1 MRSHI
6 EEEDEAEV
14 SMSPLIDCVFLLL
27 IFFLVSTMVKKENK
41 DIDINLPESESAEK
55 QLPTNNQTVI
65 GIDKEGNV
73 YYEGH
78 EATVMEVHNE
88 LRSTSEESPDLQVR
102 IDVDAEAPLH
112 RVIEIVDLCQFSN
125 LSNVVLRT
133 YDEHYN
139 RR

>member
-1 MRSHI
+1 MRSHV

-65 GIDKEGNV
+65 GIDKDGHV

-88 LRSTSEESPDLQVR
+88 LRATSEETPDLQVR

-112 RVIEIVDLCQFSN
+112 KVIEIVDLCQFSN

>member
-1 MRSHI
+1 MRSSYD
-6 EEEDEAEV
+6 EEDEAEI

-27 IFFLVSTMVKKENK
+27 IFFLVSTMAKKDNK
-41 DIDINLPESESAEK
+41 DIEINLPESISAEK
-55 QLPTNNQTVI
+55 QLPTNKQTVI

-73 YYEGH
+73 YYDGH
-78 EATVMEVHNE
+78 QATMMELHNE
-88 LRSTSEESPDLQVR
+88 LRISSFENPELHIR
-102 IDVDAEAPLH
+102 IDTDAEAPLH
-112 RVIEIVDLCQFSN
+112 KVIEIVDLCQFNN

>member
-1 MRSHI
+1 MRSHV

-27 IFFLVSTMVKKENK
+27 IFFLVSTMIKKENK

-55 QLPTNNQTVI
+55 QLPTNNQSVI
-65 GIDKEGNV
+65 GIDKDGNV
-73 YYEGH
+73 YFEGR

-88 LRSTSEESPDLQVR
+88 LRTTALESPDLQIRV
-102 IDVDAEAPLH
+102 DVDAEVPLH
-112 RVIEIVDLCQFSN
+112 KVIEIVDLCQFSN

>member
-88 LRSTSEESPDLQVR
+88 LRTTSVESPDLQVR

-112 RVIEIVDLCQFSN
+112 KVIEIVDLCQFSN

>member
-1 MRSHI
+1 MRSNHA
-6 EEEDEAEV
+6 EEDKAEV

-27 IFFLVSTMVKKENK
+27 IFFLVSTMIKKENK
-41 DIDINLPESESAEK
+41 DIEINLPESESAEK
-55 QLPTNNQTVI
+55 HLPTNDQSVI
-65 GIDKEGNV
+65 GIDKDGNIF
-73 YYEGH
+73 YEGH

-88 LRSTSEESPDLQVR
+88 LRQVSIDTPDLQIR
-102 IDVDAEAPLH
+102 IDTDAEAPLH
-112 RVIEIVDLCQFSN
+112 VVIEVVDLCQFNN